1 MLSLFRQR
9 GLSSVLYGVIIIGT
23 MMTFV
28 IEFRPSAGK
37 RTASL
42 SEACAARVRGRC
54 IDPQDFSSAYRLLMP
69 TRSAQQSRR
78 MNLKRVTLDG
88 LIEREL
94 LDDEAKR
101 LGISVTDD
109 EVTDQLFSGFIRV
122 SVPGADPTV
131 AQTILR
137 EMFQSYAREGLV
149 SQEVAMSQV
158 GARDAAIP
166 VDFQDPKTKRFD
178 IKTYERKI
186 RNLSN
191 RSTTEFREDQARELL
206 AAKMR
211 DVVRDPVRVSPS
223 EAWREYDRRYST
235 ATVISIAVKE
245 SWAARWAVTGS
256 LADALAWVKD
266 NQQLYDSTLLERAG
280 QDAPKAGH
288 IRHILAKVA
297 YGATADEKAAALA
310 KLSWA
315 AARVKAGEPF
325 AEVARD
331 ISDDTG
337 SAASGG
343 DVGDKTDGLVAPF
356 KAAADALRPGEITA
370 GAIETQFGYHLITK
384 DEPAK
389 AAEVEARIKRSLP
402 KAMWLKAHA
411 TEAAKSVAT
420 SISASLR
427 SGKNPE
433 QAIVDAISPLRRNE
447 PIESL
452 HALSSPSPSTGDAG
466 LPAAPPPSKG
476 AARVAVGQAFDAAT
490 DPDHPQAQTS
500 TAFNRGGD
508 PFTGLS
514 PDGTTAVVAFAFSSA
529 AGAVLPEPVRTTDA
543 FVAVELKDQR
553 QATQDDF
560 DKNREAFELEMVQAK
575 RDEALSLYVKR
586 LRDRAK
592 EAIKIDAS
600 YVEESKAGVGP
611 AGEDEE
617 EDL

>member
-1 MLSLFRQR
+1 
-9 GLSSVLYGVIIIGT
+9 
-23 MMTFV
+23 
-28 IEFRPSAGK
+28 
-37 RTASL
+37 
-42 SEACAARVRGRC
+42 
-54 IDPQDFSSAYRLLMP
+54 
-69 TRSAQQSRR
+69 